1 MFKQS
6 SYYTMAKV
14 STGEIVSLITLAVVL
29 VLLVL
34 LVLSLTGTMSLCGNK
49 KAGAASS
56 MAAAAAAGRQMPPT
70 MAMPLPAARPVAPK
84 QAAAV
89 PAGAAPQESLLSM
102 EGPEA
107 VKAVRASGRD
117 RVLYVLGQNSCP
129 ACVACKEYLASHGA
143 GDAAVFVDLNKHGA
157 MLKDGSL
164 PQGVPQSL
172 GRGVPCLVA
181 YSHRSG
187 AVMKKSEGFSPKV
200 ADEMVKMVR
209 G

>member
-6 SYYTMAKV
+6 SFYTMAKV

-34 LVLSLTGTMSLCGNK
+34 LVLSLTGTMSLCGGK
-49 KAGAASS
+49 KAGAK
-56 MAAAAAAGRQMPPT
+56 RQMPPT
-70 MAMPLPAARPVAPK
+70 VTIPLPAAGPVAPK

-89 PAGAAPQESLLSM
+89 PAGAAAQESLLSM